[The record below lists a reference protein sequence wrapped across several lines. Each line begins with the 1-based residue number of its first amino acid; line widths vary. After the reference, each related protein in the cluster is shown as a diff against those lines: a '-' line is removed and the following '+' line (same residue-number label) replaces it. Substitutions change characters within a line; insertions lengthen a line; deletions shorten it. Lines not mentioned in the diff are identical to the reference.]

1 MDLRSETLRVDA
13 HDMRFA
19 WVVGEGYMNFGTD
32 VSPEVQKS
40 TPFI

>member
-1 MDLRSETLRVDA
+1 MDLQSETLRVDA

-19 WVVGEGYMNFGTD
+19 WVVEEGYVDFGSD
-32 VSPEVQKS
+32 VSPEVQKP